1 MEELQADNLGETLKA
16 HKKVLVQYGASWCG
30 ICRVMKPK
38 LQKMS
43 EEFTGVHF
51 VYADAE
57 KFPETREFA
66 EVSNLPTFAGF
77 VDGKLIKQAMGSK
90 IENVQEIVDE
100 IASH

>member
-1 MEELQADNLGETLKA
+1 MEELQADNLGEVLKA
-16 HKKVLVQYGASWCG
+16 NKKVLVQYGASWCG

-38 LQKMS
+38 IQKMS
-43 EEFTGVHF
+43 EEFKTVHF

-66 EVSNLPTFAGF
+66 EVANLPTFAGF

>member
-1 MEELQADNLGETLKA
+1 MQELENDNLGDVLKE

-43 EEFTGVHF
+43 EASDAVHF

-57 KFPETREFA
+57 KYPGTREFA
-66 EVSNLPTFAGF
+66 DVSNLPTFASF
-77 VDGKLIKQAMGSK
+77 VDGKLVNQTMGSK
-90 IENVQEIVDE
+90 IENVQELVDE
-100 IASH
+100 IASN